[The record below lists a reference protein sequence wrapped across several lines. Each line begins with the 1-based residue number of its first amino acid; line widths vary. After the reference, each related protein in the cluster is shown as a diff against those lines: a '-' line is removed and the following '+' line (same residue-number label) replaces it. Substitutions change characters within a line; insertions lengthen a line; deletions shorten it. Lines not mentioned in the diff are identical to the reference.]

1 MTASYTPGDSDRDR
15 VRQLIG
21 DTDVDPASDAIFS
34 DEELDAFLLMD
45 HIDSEVLL
53 AAAEALETM
62 ASTEAYVT
70 KRIQLLDLK
79 TDGPAVAKSLM
90 DRAATLRQK
99 YEDSDDGG
107 FDIAEMVFDD
117 FSARERLENESMRN
131 L

>member
-1 MTASYTPGDSDRDR
+1 MAATYTAGASDRDR

-34 DEELDAFLLMD
+34 DEELDAFLAMD
-45 HIDSEVLL
+45 HIDGEVLL

-62 ASTEAYVT
+62 AATEAYVT

-79 TDGPAVAKSLM
+79 TDGPAVARSLM
-90 DRAATLRQK
+90 ERAASLRQRW
-99 YEDSDDGG
+99 EESDDDT
-107 FDIAEMVFDD
+107 FDIAEIVTGD
-117 FSARERLENESMRN
+117 FAQRERLENEFLRN

>member
-1 MTASYTPGDSDRDR
+1 MTASYTAGASDRDR

-21 DTDVDPASDAIFS
+21 DTDVDPAADAIFS
-34 DEELDAFLLMD
+34 DEELDAFLAMD

-90 DRAATLRQK
+90 ERAASLR
-99 YEDSDDGG
+99 
-107 FDIAEMVFDD
+107 
-117 FSARERLENESMRN
+117 
-131 L
+131 

>member
-1 MTASYTPGDSDRDR
+1 

-21 DTDVDPASDAIFS
+21 DTDTSDAIFS
-34 DEELDAFLLMD
+34 DAELDALLAMS

-90 DRAATLRQK
+90 ERAASLRARW
-99 YEDSDDGG
+99 EENDDGG
-107 FDIAEMVFDD
+107 FDIAEMPASD
-117 FSARERLENESMRN
+117 FAKRERLENEYLRN
-131 L
+131 V